1 MLKWIKRFFG
11 LDYDDKPNTHSGV
24 GYSGETE
31 VKSEPSEI
39 VHNGVG
45 HLGVQ
50 IETVETPSTE
60 PVVNVVSAPIKE
72 KKPRKPAVKKAAP
85 KKTTKKK

>member
-1 MLKWIKRFFG
+1 MFKFIKRMFG
-11 LDYDDKPNTHSGV
+11 LDYNDPKPNTHSGV

-31 VKSEPSEI
+31 VKDESSAV

-50 IETVETPSTE
+50 VEVAEVPEVVVESK
-60 PVVNVVSAPIKE
+60 PVRE
-72 KKPRKPAVKKAAP
+72 KKPRKPAAKKAAP

>member
-11 LDYDDKPNTHSGV
+11 LDYNDPKPNTHNGV

-31 VKSEPSEI
+31 VKAEPSLT

-45 HLGVQ
+45 HAG
-50 IETVETPSTE
+50 IETAVAEV

-85 KKTTKKK
+85 KKPKAKK